1 MRSMRTHL
9 RGGIMKKITSHFLAC
24 VLLIPL
30 SGSAEILALLNY
42 ESKPNDS
49 LKDLKMPFGT
59 QGRKEGIAIIDVDP
73 ESENYGNILVDI
85 PLPPDLVGHHV
96 FYNRDATKIYLTAL
110 GRPELRVI
118 DMTAN
123 PSTTHIPILSR
134 GRYPTR
140 MSLRSMKASTACCSA
155 APYVHRTSL
164 IRAKKLPYSKP
175 AQANF

>member
-9 RGGIMKKITSHFLAC
+9 RGGIMKKITSLFLAS

-123 PSTTHIPILSR
+123 PYRIKVIDVPDCQV
-134 GRYPTR
+134 GEDVVF
-140 MSLRSMKASTACCSA
+140 SA
-155 APYVHRTSL
+155 DNRTWYETCMGSD
-164 IRAKKLPYSKP
+164 S
-175 AQANF
+175 

>member
-9 RGGIMKKITSHFLAC
+9 RGGIMKKITSLFLAS

-73 ESENYGNILVDI
+73 ESEKYGNILVDI

-96 FYNRDATKIYLTAL
+96 F
-110 GRPELRVI
+110 
-118 DMTAN
+118 
-123 PSTTHIPILSR
+123 
-134 GRYPTR
+134 
-140 MSLRSMKASTACCSA
+140 
-155 APYVHRTSL
+155 
-164 IRAKKLPYSKP
+164 
-175 AQANF
+175 